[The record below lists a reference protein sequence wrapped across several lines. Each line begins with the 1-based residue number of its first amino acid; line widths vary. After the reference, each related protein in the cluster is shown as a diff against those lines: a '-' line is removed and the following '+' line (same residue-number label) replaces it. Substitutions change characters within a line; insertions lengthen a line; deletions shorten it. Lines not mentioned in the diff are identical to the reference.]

1 MISRRA
7 ICEDLTE
14 VTTKSDRRLQEKLYL
29 SRNLKPQRVPSKI
42 IKSTFQKILK
52 EGQISHLFYQAS
64 FNLTSK

>member
-14 VTTKSDRRLQEKLYL
+14 VTTKSDRRFQEKLYL

-42 IKSTFQKILK
+42 IKKHLPEDIKRWTNITFILP
-52 EGQISHLFYQAS
+52 
-64 FNLTSK
+64 SKL